1 MASERSALFIF
12 FVGTGDLPNRK
23 LYPSLFNLYQKG
35 TLREKFAVV
44 GTARDKLTDEKF
56 REKVQKSIGS
66 DSKESEKFISHFY
79 YEAHDVTDKDHY
91 SVL

>member
-12 FVGTGDLPNRK
+12 FGGTGDLAYRK

-56 REKVQKSIGS
+56 REKVQNLLVQIVKKPKSSSLTSIM
-66 DSKESEKFISHFY
+66 KHMMLLTKPITLF
-79 YEAHDVTDKDHY
+79 
-91 SVL
+91 